1 MDTGLIDALYDA
13 SQAGARVDL
22 IVRGICCLRPEVEGL
37 SETIRLRSL
46 VGRFLEHS
54 RIFAFGMRAVRT
66 YYIGSADLMPRNL
79 DRRVEAVVPV
89 GDADL
94 KARLQQ
100 ILDLNLADDTLAW
113 QLHGDGTWHKV
124 AGADGVNA
132 QSGLQ
137 ELAFDRA
144 RRRPEHNVVSN
155 GN

>member
-1 MDTGLIDALYDA
+1 M
-13 SQAGARVDL
+13 
-22 IVRGICCLRPEVEGL
+22 
-37 SETIRLRSL
+37 RSL

-54 RIFAFGMRAVRT
+54 PSRK

-89 GDADL
+89 GDAHL

-100 ILDLNLADDTLAW
+100 ILDLNFADDTLAW
-113 QLHGDGTWHKV
+113 QLHADGTWHKV
-124 AGADGVNA
+124 AGGDGVNA
-132 QSGLQ
+132 QSRLQ

-144 RRRPEHNVVSN
+144 RRCPENKGASN